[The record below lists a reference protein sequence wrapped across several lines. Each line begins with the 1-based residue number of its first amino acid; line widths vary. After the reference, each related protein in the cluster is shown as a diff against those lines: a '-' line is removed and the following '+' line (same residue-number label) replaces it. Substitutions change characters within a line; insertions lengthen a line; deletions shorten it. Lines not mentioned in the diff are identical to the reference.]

1 MKILIKQESGK
12 EPRFEINGVS
22 FQFNYDDIKK
32 YIDLILSTDGKI
44 EFVNNDE
51 TNQYQKL
58 LNEIYNGVN
67 SDDFKLA
74 VENAKKSKEDLLFAE
89 EKHE

>member
-12 EPRFEINGVS
+12 EPQFEINGDS

-32 YIDLILSTDGKI
+32 YIDLILSTGEKI
-44 EFVNNDE
+44 EFENNDE
-51 TNQYQKL
+51 TDQYQKL
-58 LNEIYNGVN
+58 LSEIYNGVN
-67 SDDFKLA
+67 SDDFKVA
-74 VENAKKSKEDLLFAE
+74 VKNAKKSKEDLLSAE